1 MGSTNGIT
9 SFTIKDAPID
19 GHRPMKVRII
29 GAGYSGI
36 YLGIRI
42 PQRLRNID
50 LKIYEQH
57 EAVGGTWWV
66 NKYPGCACDIP
77 AHSYQYSF
85 NPNPNWSAFYAPQP
99 EICAYLQDT
108 AEKFG
113 VMRFVE
119 TSHKVEDCRWDD
131 GVKKWILT
139 VQNLTTKE
147 TFQDETDILVSARGN
162 LSDPAWPKIPGLES
176 FQGEVM
182 HSARWNENYDFKN
195 KHIGV
200 IGNGSS
206 AIQIVPSLQKIE
218 GTQISCFVRSKTWIT
233 NPFGDIVMTKLG
245 LDPKK
250 LDFTPE
256 QRQDFAANPAKLHHF
271 RRAIEVDG
279 NAAHAVSLRD
289 SPAQRAAIEIF
300 RAEMRKR
307 LAPKPEIADFLLPA
321 FAVGC
326 RRPTPGP
333 GYLEALVEPN
343 VAFVTDP
350 IAAVTPT
357 GVTMASGAS
366 VALDALICAT
376 GFNTA
381 TAPPFGVRGRGGV
394 SLAQR
399 FEASGAPE
407 AYLSMA
413 VDPFPNFFMML
424 GPNSA
429 IGSGSLTVILEA
441 EGDYVVRCVRKLQK
455 EDYAAMSVKPERV
468 RDWRE
473 YCREYFK
480 KTVYSDTCHSWY
492 KSGPDD
498 TVTGLWPGSTMHAL
512 EALRAPRWEDYE
524 WEGLPGDG
532 ANRLRWLGNGWS
544 VTHMERGGG
553 LEVEGGLEGMVG
565 EKVEGKGK
573 NGGEVNGTKNHDDI
587 TDRFLGD
594 PAWYI
599 EPAFVDVPLPGR
611 PEEDPVFK
619 RRPFSH

>member
-1 MGSTNGIT
+1 MGLTNGT
-9 SFTIKDAPID
+9 APFTIKDAPID
-19 GHRPMKVRII
+19 GHRPMKVRVI

-66 NKYPGCACDIP
+66 NRYPGCACDIP

-85 NPNPNWSAFYAPQP
+85 NPNPNWSAFYAPQS

-113 VMRFVE
+113 VMRFVK
-119 TSHKVEDCRWDD
+119 TSHKVEECRWDD
-131 GVKKWILT
+131 DIKKWILT

-147 TFQDETDILVSARGN
+147 IFQDETDVLVSARGN
-162 LSDPAWPKIPGLES
+162 LSDPAWPNIQGLKS
-176 FQGEVM
+176 FQGELM
-182 HSARWNENYDFKN
+182 HSARWNESYDFKN

-206 AIQIVPSLQKIE
+206 AIQIVPSIQKIE
-218 GTQISCFVRSKTWIT
+218 GIRISCFVRSKTWIT
-233 NPFGDIVMTKLG
+233 NPFGDIVMTQVG

-256 QRQDFAANPAKLHHF
+256 QRREFAADPAKLHRF
-271 RRAIEVDG
+271 RRAIEVNG

-289 SPAQRAAIEIF
+289 SPAQRAAIGIF

-307 LAPKPEIADFLLPA
+307 LAGRPDIADFLLPS
-321 FAVGC
+321 FGVGC

-343 VAFVTDP
+343 VDFITDP
-350 IAAVTPT
+350 IAEITAT
-357 GVTMASGAS
+357 GVTLDDGRA
-366 VALDALICAT
+366 VALDALVCAT
-376 GFNTA
+376 GFNTSS
-381 TAPPFGVRGRGGV
+381 APPFGVRGRGGV
-394 SLAQR
+394 TLAER
-399 FEASGAPE
+399 FGHGSAGAPE

-441 EGDYVVRCVRKLQK
+441 EGDYVVRCVRKMQK
-455 EDYAAMSVKPERV
+455 EDYAAMSVRPERV
-468 RDWRE
+468 RDWRD

-492 KSGPDD
+492 KSGPENR
-498 TVTGLWPGSTMHAL
+498 VTGLWPGSTMHAL

-524 WEGLPGDG
+524 WEPLPGAG
-532 ANRLRWLGNGWS
+532 GNMLRWLGNGWS
-544 VTHMERGGG
+544 VTHMEK
-553 LEVEGGLEGMVG
+553 EEDVG
-565 EKVEGKGK
+565 EQEA
-573 NGGEVNGTKNHDDI
+573 NGEKDDI
-587 TDRFLGD
+587 GRFLGD

-599 EPAFVDVPLPGR
+599 EPRFVNVPLPGR
-611 PEEDPVFK
+611 PEDDPEF
-619 RRPFSH
+619 RMRPFSH